1 MEKIIVL
8 GMGGH
13 AESLVDILEKQQ
25 KYEIAGF
32 VVNEDA
38 DKAINR
44 KYPVIGS
51 DSELEK
57 IYQSGIRNAAIG
69 IGYMGKSNLR
79 EILWKKLKQIGF
91 CLPVICDPS
100 AVLASNAQIS
110 EGCFVG
116 KGSILNSNASIGKM
130 CIINTGAIIEH
141 DCCVD
146 DFSHISVRS
155 VLCGNVKVGRA
166 SFIGANATV
175 IQGKSIGDNS
185 IIGAG
190 TVIRKDVED
199 NCMAWSEEKVRIFG
213 GDRLKNH
220 E

>member
-1 MEKIIVL
+1 MEKIIIL

-32 VVNEDA
+32 VINDA
-38 DKAINR
+38 VENGENGI
-44 KYPVIGS
+44 YPVIGN

-69 IGYMGKSNLR
+69 IGYMGKSDLR
-79 EILWKKLKQIGF
+79 ERLWKNLKQIGF
-91 CLPVICDPS
+91 SLPVICDPS
-100 AVLASNAQIS
+100 AIMASNVQIS

-116 KGSILNSNASIGKM
+116 KGSILNSNVSIGKM

-146 DFSHISVRS
+146 DFSHISVGS

-166 SFIGANATV
+166 SFVGANATV
-175 IQGKSIGDNS
+175 IQGKSIGDKC
-185 IIGAG
+185 IVGAG
-190 TVIRKDVED
+190 TIIRKDVED
-199 NCMAWSEEKVRIFG
+199 NCMVWSKEKVRVFG
-213 GDRLKNH
+213 GG
-220 E
+220 